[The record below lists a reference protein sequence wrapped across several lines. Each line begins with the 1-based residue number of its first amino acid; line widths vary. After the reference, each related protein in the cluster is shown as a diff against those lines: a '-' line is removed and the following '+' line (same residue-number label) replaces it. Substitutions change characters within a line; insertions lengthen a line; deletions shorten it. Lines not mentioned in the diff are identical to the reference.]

1 MGNRMNQRTPV
12 IVGISLSPTFAPA
25 LDKAACILRSK
36 NPHQDDAELLEQILI
51 AGICHIIDNNPSTV
65 K

>member
-12 IVGISLSPTFAPA
+12 LVGIALSPTFAPA
-25 LDKAACILRSK
+25 LDKAAGILRRK

-51 AGICHIIDNNPSTV
+51 AGICQIIDNNPSNI

>member
-1 MGNRMNQRTPV
+1 MNQRTPV
-12 IVGISLSPTFAPA
+12 LVGISLSPTFAPA
-25 LDKAACILRSK
+25 LDKAASIMRAEH
-36 NPHQDDAELLEQILI
+36 PHQDDGELLEQILI